1 MLCMLGQLN
10 CRSSFFFQFA
20 HFSSGSKFNVAFK
33 SNVAFKVSM
42 TYGKRKK
49 QNSGGGCSKLCAM
62 KTTT

>member
-10 CRSSFFFQFA
+10 FRSSFFQFA

-42 TYGKRKK
+42 T
-49 QNSGGGCSKLCAM
+49 
-62 KTTT
+62 